1 MKTLLFL
8 LMGVFCFAHS
18 QTKNKEDSIVKS
30 ITEKVN
36 AVNKINKENEILVS
50 KIIAEKK
57 AKKVEMI
64 AKNKS
69 PKSEEKK
76 DDDFAKSEALKPE
89 PTKQV
94 IEVDFKMYKELI
106 KGGFFYRIFHKENY
120 KVKYYKIVNDEKVYL
135 N

>member
-8 LMGVFCFAHS
+8 MMGVFCFAHG

-30 ITEKVN
+30 ITDKVN
-36 AVNKINKENEILVS
+36 AVNKINKENEILIS

-57 AKKVEMI
+57 AKESEMR
-64 AKNKS
+64 AKKKS

-76 DDDFAKSEALKPE
+76 DDHIAKSEALKPD
-89 PTKQV
+89 PPKTV
-94 IEVDFKMYKELI
+94 IEVPFLVYPENVRGGWIYRLLHKDDFKI
-106 KGGFFYRIFHKENY
+106 
-120 KVKYYKIVNDEKVYL
+120 KYYKIIGNEKVYL